1 MIHAGRAY
9 PISAADIC
17 PTTFLTFSLFHTLSL
32 LIPLLLF
39 DAGRVKL
46 GIHKHTGEQVA
57 IKIISKAH
65 LAANPAI
72 EKAVRREIAIMKL
85 IRHPNVMALVDV
97 IDDPSSSDM

>member
-9 PISAADIC
+9 PISTSDIC
-17 PTTFLTFSLFHTLSL
+17 TTTFFTFFSLRLFPSHS
-32 LIPLLLF
+32 LLLF

-85 IRHPNVMALVDV
+85 VRHPNVMALVDV

>member
-1 MIHAGRAY
+1 
-9 PISAADIC
+9 
-17 PTTFLTFSLFHTLSL
+17 
-32 LIPLLLF
+32 
-39 DAGRVKL
+39 
-46 GIHKHTGEQVA
+46 VA

-97 IDDPSSSDM
+97 IDDANSSDM